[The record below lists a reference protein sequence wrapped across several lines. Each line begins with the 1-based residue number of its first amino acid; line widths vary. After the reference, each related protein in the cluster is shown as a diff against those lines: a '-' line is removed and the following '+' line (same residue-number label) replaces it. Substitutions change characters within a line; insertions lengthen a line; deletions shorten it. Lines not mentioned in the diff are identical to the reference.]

1 MNIIGMFL
9 IVMIILII
17 FRTLKINFKSK
28 RKNKLITNKHMIINN
43 AFKFIKKEFVL
54 LIYIYIGLVGM
65 YVLIERM
72 FKYNIYPANLKNVNQ
87 VLSII
92 HNIDTNQFIS
102 QMYLLI
108 LSCYIM
114 FILPYK
120 LIKFYN
126 NTIINTNNK
135 DYMHSFIIDNFN
147 KLENK
152 IKNKKNQ

>member
-92 HNIDTNQFIS
+92 HNMDTNQFIS